1 MNLENIGYTPKN
13 ENYLTIQQVDNL
25 EPFLMNIVSD
35 GETWIFAGS
44 NGTLTAGRGNPD
56 QSLFPYETADKLLR
70 FPLAAGSFTN
80 IQVQTNKGIDL
91 WEPWSDQSPRRS
103 VNRNL
108 HKHVD
113 GSSICF
119 EEYHRTHQL
128 TFRWEWTT
136 CDSYGFVRICTLK
149 NESNAVIELDLL
161 DGLNRILPAGVDQ
174 GLYEKASYLA
184 EAYMRHEKITDHPM
198 AIYTLNA
205 PVSDR
210 AEPSEQLSA
219 SFAGV
224 LGMKPDSIL
233 ISHRQIESFR
243 KALPVF
249 DEKEER
255 GTWGMFLTRKKMTIQ
270 PGEKILGN
278 IADTKADHKRLAN
291 LMAQFESS
299 NDLLKNVVQAV
310 ANEQKGLRARI
321 AMADGLQCT
330 GTKPLQTITSRTYF
344 IIACVVVLL

>member
-1 MNLENIGYTPKN
+1 MNLENIGYTPN
-13 ENYLTIQQVDNL
+13 NDNYLTIQQVDNL

-35 GETWIFAGS
+35 GEIWIFAGS

-56 QSLFPYETADKLLR
+56 QSLFPMKQQIN
-70 FPLAAGSFTN
+70 FFVSLAAGSFTN
-80 IQVQTNKGIDL
+80 IQVQTKTGLDL
-91 WEPWSDQSPRRS
+91 WEPWIDQSPHRC
-103 VNRNL
+103 VIRNL

-136 CDSYGFVRICTLK
+136 CDAYGFVRICTLE
-149 NESNAVIELDLL
+149 NESDNVIELDLL

-184 EAYMRHEKITDHPM
+184 EAYMRHEKVAEHPM

-210 AEPSEQLSA
+210 AEPSEQLSV

-243 KALPVF
+243 RAHPIF

-255 GTWGMFLTRKKMTIQ
+255 GTWGMFLTRKKIKIQ
-270 PGEKILGN
+270 PGEKICWVN
-278 IADTKADHKRLAN
+278 IADTKVDHSRLVKI
-291 LMAQFESS
+291 MAQFES
-299 NDLLKNVVQAV
+299 NDELLHNVLQAV
-310 ANEQKGLRARI
+310 QNEQKRLRARI
-321 AMADGLQCT
+321 AMADGLQRT
-330 GTKPLQTITSRTYF
+330 GDKTASDHHFSNVLITAYVEVR
-344 IIACVVVLL
+344 L